1 VTDEVSSQLF
11 PDPDTRP
18 TYWAGI
24 CNAGVY
30 RQSPFHIVHAG
41 RGHLKFGVVGPRP
54 TDDYDPDPRKTQLG
68 NPMVAQLLSSRLL
81 EPYLLSP
88 ERTTQAQLLKLVI
101 NSVINPLTAAFHR
114 KNGALL
120 DLSYE
125 PIMQFLV
132 KEAGA
137 IVRALLPDMPAKDVY
152 SDMVLNRAVLEV
164 AKLTAQ
170 NTSSMLQDVQA
181 GRPTE
186 IDYINGYFVAQGKKL
201 GLPWKY
207 HAEMVERVK
216 SMEGR
221 RPPSI

>member
-1 VTDEVSSQLF
+1 
-11 PDPDTRP
+11 
-18 TYWAGI
+18 
-24 CNAGVY
+24 
-30 RQSPFHIVHAG
+30 
-41 RGHLKFGVVGPRP
+41 
-54 TDDYDPDPRKTQLG
+54 
-68 NPMVAQLLSSRLL
+68 
-81 EPYLLSP
+81 
-88 ERTTQAQLLKLVI
+88 
-101 NSVINPLTAAFHR
+101 
-114 KNGALL
+114 
-120 DLSYE
+120 
-125 PIMQFLV
+125 
-132 KEAGA
+132 
-137 IVRALLPDMPAKDVY
+137 MPAKDVY